1 MVGFSEKDIIEL
13 TECVNTWKAQSG
25 IASLGHINGNNGNGK
40 IMCFGFC
47 CIISSHSPEKT

>member
-25 IASLGHINGNNGNGK
+25 IATLGHINGNNGNGK